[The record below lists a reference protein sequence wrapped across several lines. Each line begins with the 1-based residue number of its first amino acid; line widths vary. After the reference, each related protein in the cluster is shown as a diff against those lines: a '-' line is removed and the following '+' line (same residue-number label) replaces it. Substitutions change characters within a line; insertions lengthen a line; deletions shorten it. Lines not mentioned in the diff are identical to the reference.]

1 MILEAYRYNF
11 TCLQNI
17 PMLIPLI
24 YLFEFLDQIV
34 VFLLSLP
41 LFFTT
46 STQPCMA
53 GGMQR
58 RTSLV
63 CAGFAAPC
71 SPTHHCG
78 SADTVALR
86 LDGALQLVP
95 AARSIEPRTFQQ
107 WTLSSSK
114 PPTRPA
120 ASATSPRKKQPHPW
134 LCWSRGRSASCSGTA
149 GAPMGTSWCAFG
161 FVNHSPM
168 ATSWKTS
175 VSRSYSLATAAGSW
189 NEWSKES

>member
-1 MILEAYRYNF
+1 MHGRRHAAPHLAHVASQHRARRPTTAASPARQPHASHCSPVHHASA
-11 TCLQNI
+11 TCWH
-17 PMLIPLI
+17 
-24 YLFEFLDQIV
+24 V
-34 VFLLSLP
+34 SLP
-41 LFFTT
+41 
-46 STQPCMA
+46 
-53 GGMQR
+53 
-58 RTSLV
+58 
-63 CAGFAAPC
+63 
-71 SPTHHCG
+71 
-78 SADTVALR
+78 

-95 AARSIEPRTFQQ
+95 AARSTEPRTFQQ
-107 WTLSSSK
+107 RTLSSSK

-134 LCWSRGRSASCSGTA
+134 LCWSRGRSASRSGTT
-149 GAPMGTSWCAFG
+149 GAPVGTSWCAFG